1 MTRVSRF
8 ALAFTCSASALLLA
22 APVAAQ
28 GNPDD
33 LFGRHLFPPELVMQ
47 NQQSIGLSPKQRTD
61 MTQAIQEVQSRVV
74 DVQWR
79 MQEEA
84 QKLAALLEK
93 TSPNQTD
100 VLAQVDRVLDVEREI
115 KRAHMAMLVRI
126 KNLLTAEQ
134 QTMLRSLR

>member
-1 MTRVSRF
+1 MTRVLRS
-8 ALAFTCSASALLLA
+8 ALALTCTVPALFLA

-47 NQQSIGLSPKQRTD
+47 NQQRIGLRPEQRTA
-61 MTQAIQEVQSRVV
+61 MTQAIQEVQSRIV

-79 MQEEA
+79 MQEET

-93 TSPNQTD
+93 TSPSQAD

-134 QTMLRSLR
+134 QAMLRSLR